1 MSKEK
6 LGCKK
11 WIKNL
16 TDISVSN
23 DYLKAREEWIQID
36 VGGEGYIRSENK
48 CKCICEKDIGNLF
61 TIVNKQTGEMFFCG
75 STCVKKIGIKSL
87 RSYKGNKKYHF
98 KKFYKQIHSKIYEK
112 NKFIFENNDEYK
124 KMVAE
129 EFTKCYFDLIRK
141 AYNRQQLEVIYNE
154 LAELTKIYQN
164 KEVFDKIVI
173 YLNQRNRDINFQQ
186 EQHERER
193 KEEEEEEEEEE
204 KYNETEKFK
213 EYIMDLFYNHRK
225 GFSIDKTINLIQKT
239 LDEKK
244 SKFDENV
251 LLELIKYGNEKKKTL
266 NKLHEKGF

>member
-141 AYNRQQLEVIYNE
+141 SWTRQQLEVIYNE

-164 KEVFDKIVI
+164 KEVFDKIVT
-173 YLNQRNRDINFQQ
+173 YMNERSRCINFQQ
-186 EQHERER
+186 EQYEKER
-193 KEEEEEEEEEE
+193 KEEEERQRIFLEKYKKKHEEE
-204 KYNETEKFK
+204 KEKE
-213 EYIMDLFYNHRK
+213 EYFTFERK
-225 GFSIDKTINLIQKT
+225 TKTYKYDKYCGKY
-239 LDEKK
+239 
-244 SKFDENV
+244 V
-251 LLELIKYGNEKKKTL
+251 LCN
-266 NKLHEKGF
+266 

>member
-1 MSKEK
+1 MTEEK

-11 WIKNL
+11 FMINL
-16 TDISVSN
+16 TAVSVSD
-23 DYLKAREEWIQID
+23 DYLKAREEWIQVD
-36 VGGEGYIRSENK
+36 VGDKGHIK
-48 CKCICEKDIGNLF
+48 VDEKRPCVCGLGIKELYP
-61 TIVNKQTGEMFFCG
+61 IVNKKTGEMLFCG
-75 STCVKKIGIKSL
+75 KECAKKVGNESTRTYTGIYHKIM
-87 RSYKGNKKYHF
+87 
-98 KKFYKQIHSKIYEK
+98 KQINKKIYEK

-225 GFSIDKTINLIQKT
+225 GFSIDKTINLIQK
-239 LDEKK
+239 
-244 SKFDENV
+244 N
-251 LLELIKYGNEKKKTL
+251 IR
-266 NKLHEKGF
+266 